1 MAECVVSGDQL
12 VVRMSTGEKVGSV
25 RSAVTVPL
33 SSIRSVAVVENT
45 LEFVHGL
52 RVGTGAPGATAVG
65 TFTSRNARIFAVIH
79 HAQHRGVR
87 IVLEGAAFDEILLAN
102 ADPESVVA
110 QIQGHQ
116 PRP

>member
-1 MAECVVSGDQL
+1 MAECVASDDQL
-12 VVRMSTGEKVGSV
+12 VVRLNTSEKLESV
-25 RSAVTVPL
+25 HSDVTVPL
-33 SSIRSVAVVENT
+33 SSIRFVEVVENA

-52 RVGTGAPGATAVG
+52 RVGAGIPGTTAVG
-65 TFTSRNARIFAVIH
+65 TFTSKDARIFAVIH

-116 PRP
+116 HRP